1 MSVLKH
7 PLLVDLQ
14 QKVGELFIF
23 MTTCPKIITLEN
35 ALN

>member
-14 QKVGELFIF
+14 QNVGELFIST
-23 MTTCPKIITLEN
+23 TTCPKIITLEN